1 VKKLFLL
8 LSIGLIAFP
17 LFAGQAG
24 DKADKSV
31 PAYMTEAQAGKK
43 LPKTLPPSQFT
54 DPQTARAYE
63 AAKEIPKVL
72 AQQPCYC
79 GCSRGGHRGLLDCYV
94 GDHAAHCGVC
104 QKEAL
109 FAAKL
114 TKEGKSPAEIRT
126 AIEKSGWVNAE

>member
-1 VKKLFLL
+1 VKKLSLL
-8 LSIGLIAFP
+8 LSIALIVFP

-24 DKADKSV
+24 GKDDKQV
-31 PAYMTEAQAGKK
+31 PAYMTEAQANKK
-43 LPKTLPPSQFT
+43 LPKTLSPSQFS

-63 AAKEIPKVL
+63 AAKEVPKVL

-79 GCSRGGHRGLLDCYV
+79 WCSRGGHRGLLDCYV

-114 TKEGKSPAEIRT
+114 TQEGKSPAEIRT
-126 AIEKSGWVNAE
+126 AIEKSDWVNAE

>member
-1 VKKLFLL
+1 MKKLFLL
-8 LSIGLIAFP
+8 LSVGLILLP
-17 LFAGQAG
+17 LYAGQAG
-24 DKADKSV
+24 QNDDKQV
-31 PAYMTEAQAGKK
+31 PAYMTEAQASKK
-43 LPKTLPPSQFT
+43 LPKTLPPSQFS
-54 DPQTARAYE
+54 DPQTIRAYM

-79 GCSRGGHRGLLDCYV
+79 WCSRGGHRGLLDCYV

-114 TKEGKSPAEIRT
+114 TKEGKTPAEIRA